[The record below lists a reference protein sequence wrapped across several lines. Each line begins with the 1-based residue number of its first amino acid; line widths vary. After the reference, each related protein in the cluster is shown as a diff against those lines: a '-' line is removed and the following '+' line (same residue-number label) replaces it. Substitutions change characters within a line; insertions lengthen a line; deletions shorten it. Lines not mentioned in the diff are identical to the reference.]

1 MTLLLDDQRDEKTT
15 ETVGTIQALRIHQT
29 VRATQA
35 VRTTVRDR
43 GRFLGAG
50 RLLSAADLWAHRM
63 PAATAVSA
71 SDGVLT
77 FRELATQSR
86 SMAAALA
93 AAGVGPGVSVGL
105 CHGRSRLSVPG
116 LLAVWRLGATA
127 VPVDDRYPA
136 EALSFL
142 LRDSGTRVL
151 LGDRIPA
158 GVAPHRS
165 RRVEP
170 NAAEPHTV
178 NPHTMGEDTATLVTP
193 APQDCAYIIYT
204 SGTTGWPKGVEVTYE
219 GLETFLTALSDL
231 GLSPGGMG
239 VNAVSPAF
247 DGWLW
252 CMSLYLM
259 YGQGMAIIDLAAEHP
274 GAADLADHI
283 AAVSPRTVC
292 LTPSL
297 LSACVESV
305 GTAEVL
311 VVAGE
316 RLPAGLA
323 ERFTGEHRMLNVY
336 GPTETTMAATW
347 ADTQRGDDVRT
358 IGRPLPGYTVHV
370 LDNAYRPVP
379 AGESG
384 ELYIGGPAVARGYR
398 NRPGLTAAHFVPDP
412 FAGHGARMYRTGD
425 LVRVRPD
432 GQLEYLGRNDLQ
444 AKVRGFRVELSALE
458 HLAATVAGVRAAAA
472 FVVAAG
478 DAVGLGV
485 VLAPST
491 AGGAGHPNT
500 ASAECVAR
508 IRDLCAR
515 HLPDFMMPAVTV
527 LPAIPV
533 SATGKVDR
541 AALARACAA
550 ATSPAGHP
558 PHTER
563 ERQVCDA
570 WSAVLPQ
577 PVSDIH
583 ADFFELGG
591 HSLLAARAV
600 AELRKSTGLRLS
612 VRHLLAHPTAAHLAA
627 ELDRLA
633 KQSADAAVGQP

>member
-1 MTLLLDDQRDEKTT
+1 M
-15 ETVGTIQALRIHQT
+15 
-29 VRATQA
+29 
-35 VRTTVRDR
+35 RDR

-50 RLLSAADLWAHRM
+50 RLLCAVDLWAHRM

-77 FRELATQSR
+77 FRELATRSR

-93 AAGVGPGVSVGL
+93 AAGVGPAVSVGL
-105 CHGRSRLSVPG
+105 CLGRSRLSVPG

-170 NAAEPHTV
+170 NAAEP
-178 NPHTMGEDTATLVTP
+178 NAAEPDTAALVTP

-219 GLETFLTALSDL
+219 GLETFLAALSDL

-247 DGWLW
+247 DGWLY
-252 CMSLYLM
+252 CLCVYLM
-259 YGQGMAIIDLAAEHP
+259 HGQGMAIIDLAAGHP

-297 LSACVESV
+297 LSACVEGV

-370 LDNAYRPVP
+370 LDEAYRPVP

-425 LVRVRPD
+425 LVQVRPD

-458 HLAATVAGVRAAAA
+458 HLAATVAGVHAAAA

-491 AGGAGHPNT
+491 AGGAGNPTT
-500 ASAECVAR
+500 AGGAGNPSTDGAECVAR

-583 ADFFELGG
+583 SDFFELGG

-600 AELRKSTGLRLS
+600 AALRKSTGLRLS
-612 VRHLLAHPTAAHLAA
+612 VRHLLANPTAAHLAA

-633 KQSADAAVGQP
+633 KQTADATVGQP